1 MREALNRALNCLSQ
15 LIMRIGRA
23 AGWTVLAT
31 VLVAGCAGNGNGL
44 DQNGNPIG
52 SSSSSN
58 ASSSASSSS
67 SGTLTADFTS
77 IQDNVFTPICTRCHI
92 GASAPEGL
100 QLDAAHSYGLLVG
113 VPSVEQ
119 PSVLRVDPGDP
130 DNSYLIQ
137 KLEGAPTISGGQM
150 PLGGP
155 YLPQATI
162 DVIAQWITDG
172 ATMSPATMSQLMAQ
186 RAEHAIFEVV
196 ATSPPD
202 TAVVSAPVHTIAV
215 AFSAEVDA
223 ALVNATTIT
232 LQAVTPTEFPEATQ
246 PPLPITTAL
255 AAGNPAT
262 VVIVP
267 TMALGPGTYR
277 VTVRGTGGGAIASVS
292 GVPLDADYDFV
303 FTVGRP
309 R

>member
-1 MREALNRALNCLSQ
+1 
-15 LIMRIGRA
+15 MRIGRA
-23 AGWTVLAT
+23 VGWAVLAA
-31 VLVAGCAGNGNGL
+31 VLASGCTGNGEGL

-52 SSSSSN
+52 SSSSSS
-58 ASSSASSSS
+58 ASSSASGSASSGS
-67 SGTLTADFTS
+67 SGTITADFTS

-119 PSVLRVDPGDP
+119 PSVLRVKPGDP

-155 YLPQATI
+155 YLPQATLDTI
-162 DVIAQWITDG
+162 RQWITDG

-186 RAEHAIFEVV
+186 RAERPTFEVV

-215 AFSAEVDA
+215 AFSEEVDA
-223 ALVNATTIT
+223 ALVNETTIT
-232 LQAVTPTEFPEATQ
+232 LETVTPTEFPEATQ

-255 AAGNPAT
+255 AVGNPAT

-267 TMALGPGTYR
+267 RKALGPGTYR

-303 FTVGRP
+303 FTVGTP

>member
-1 MREALNRALNCLSQ
+1 
-15 LIMRIGRA
+15 MRIGRA
-23 AGWTVLAT
+23 MGWTVLTA
-31 VLVAGCAGNGNGL
+31 VLAGGCTGNGDGL

-52 SSSSSN
+52 SSSSS
-58 ASSSASSSS
+58 SSSS
-67 SGTLTADFTS
+67 SNSGTLTADFTS

-137 KLEGAPTISGGQM
+137 KLEGASTISGGQM

-186 RAEHAIFEVV
+186 RAAQRAEHAIFEVV

-202 TAVVSAPVHTIAV
+202 TAVMSAPVHTIAV
-215 AFSAEVDA
+215 AFSGEVDA

-232 LQAVTPTEFPEATQ
+232 LEVVTPTEFPEATQ
-246 PPLPITTAL
+246 PPLPTTTAL
-255 AAGNPAT
+255 AVGNPAT